1 VEQGAD
7 EGAQAGAAPV
17 VTLTALSILD
27 ALELLAGQT
36 VLVVGATGG
45 VGSIVVQLAK
55 AAGATVIASGLSE
68 DEEFLRGLGV
78 EEVLPREGDLIAA
91 ARERYPDG
99 VDALVD
105 AVTMHQP
112 TPYDAVLADGGRVAS
127 PSNAAGAGPGRS
139 DVMHAAILNRESLE
153 RVGRLLADGTVRV
166 PIQQT
171 YELAQAPEALGALGS
186 GHTQGKLAV
195 PVG

>member
-45 VGSIVVQLAK
+45 VGSIVVQLAPK

-78 EEVLPREGDLIAA
+78 EEVLR
-91 ARERYPDG
+91 AR
-99 VDALVD
+99 A
-105 AVTMHQP
+105 T
-112 TPYDAVLADGGRVAS
+112 
-127 PSNAAGAGPGRS
+127 
-139 DVMHAAILNRESLE
+139 
-153 RVGRLLADGTVRV
+153 
-166 PIQQT
+166 
-171 YELAQAPEALGALGS
+171 
-186 GHTQGKLAV
+186 
-195 PVG
+195 